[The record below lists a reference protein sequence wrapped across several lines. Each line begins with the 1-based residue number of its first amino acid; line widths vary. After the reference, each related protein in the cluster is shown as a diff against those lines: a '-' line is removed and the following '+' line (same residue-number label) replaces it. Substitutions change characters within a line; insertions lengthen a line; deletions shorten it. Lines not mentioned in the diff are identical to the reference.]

1 MKKKFWIVNVINPSA
16 AEILLYG
23 YISEYDI
30 SCSDFVIELSQLSNQ
45 YNDLK
50 IRINS
55 GGGSVFEGIAIYN
68 AIKSMQKS
76 GKKITTSIDGIAASM
91 AGVIAIA
98 GNPVQISKY
107 GKIMIHRAAGGAYGD
122 ADQMR
127 QQAQLVEDA
136 EKDIV
141 QMFAERTGMTPDEVK
156 AKWLQ
161 SGVDN
166 WLSADKC
173 IQFHLVDEVYDAD
186 PVPVPENIT
195 DEKQVH
201 NIFQS
206 VLNKSIPQFKNTN
219 MKSIAK
225 LLGLSEDATESQIE
239 TAVSN
244 LIATMKAAQ
253 EAVTNTIKANA
264 ESLVNDAITA
274 KKITAD
280 KKEAF
285 VAMAISNY
293 EGAKTALDLIPAV
306 KKPTDIINRANPEL
320 LNNEGAEGTTPPA
333 VTGKAGEGW
342 DKLVSQGIDV
352 VEKVKRETPDVYA
365 KLYKDKYHRDPSQM
379 GYVK

>member
-1 MKKKFWIVNVINPSA
+1 MKKKFWIVNVINPNC

-30 SCSDFVIELSQLSNQ
+30 SSSDFIIELSQLSNQ

-76 GKKITTSIDGIAASM
+76 GKKITTCIDGIAASM

-98 GNPVQISKY
+98 GSPVQISKY
-107 GKIMIHRAAGGAYGD
+107 GKMMIHRATGGSFGD

-136 EKDIV
+136 ETDIA
-141 QMFAERTGMTPDEVK
+141 QMFAERTGMKPEDIKT
-156 AKWLQ
+156 KWLQ

-166 WLSADKC
+166 WLSAAKC
-173 IQFHLVDEVYDAD
+173 IENHLADEVYDAE
-186 PVPVPENIT
+186 PVPVPD
-195 DEKQVH
+195 DETNEQQLQ
-201 NIFQS
+201 NIFS
-206 VLNKSIPQFKNTN
+206 TVLNKSIPQFKNTN

-225 LLGLSEDATESQIE
+225 LLGLSEDATEAQIE

-244 LIATMKAAQ
+244 MIATLKTAND
-253 EAVTNTIKANA
+253 AVVNIAKANA

-280 KKEAF
+280 KRDMF
-285 VAMAISNY
+285 ITSAISNY
-293 EGAKTALDLIPAV
+293 EATKAMLDLIPAV
-306 KKPTDIINRANPEL
+306 KKPTDIINQQNPKL
-320 LNNEGAEGTTPPA
+320 LGEDGKEIPIA
-333 VTGKAGEGW
+333 VTAKAGEGW
-342 DKLVSQGIDV
+342 DKLVSQGIEAV
-352 VEKVKRETPDVYA
+352 AKCKKETPEVYNQ
-365 KLYKDKYHRDPSQM
+365 LYKDKYKRDPENM
-379 GYVK
+379 TLVK

>member
-1 MKKKFWIVNVINPSA
+1 MKKFWIVNVINPNS

-30 SCSDFVIELSQLSNQ
+30 SSSDFIIELSQLSNQ

-76 GKKITTSIDGIAASM
+76 GKKITTCIDGIAASM

-107 GKIMIHRAAGGAYGD
+107 GKMMIHRASGGAFGD

-136 EKDIV
+136 EKDII
-141 QMFAERTGMTPDEVK
+141 QMFAERTGLTPEEVK
-156 AKWLQ
+156 TKWLQ

-186 PVPVPENIT
+186 PVPVPDNVT
-195 DEKQVH
+195 DEKQLQ
-201 NIFQS
+201 NIFS
-206 VLNKSIPQFKNTN
+206 TVLNKSISQSQNNN
-219 MKSIAK
+219 MNKIIAK
-225 LLGLSEDATESQIE
+225 LLGLPEDATESQIE
-239 TAVSN
+239 AALQNVLAAKKTAEDAITN
-244 LIATMKAAQ
+244 IAK
-253 EAVTNTIKANA
+253 KRA
-264 ESLVNDAITA
+264 ESLVNDAVTA

-280 KKEAF
+280 KKDMF
-285 VAMAISNY
+285 VTNAISNY
-293 EGAKTALDLIPAV
+293 DATKAMLDLIPAT
-306 KKPTDIINRANPEL
+306 KKPTEIINQSNPEL
-320 LNNEGAEGTTPPA
+320 LNNEGEEGKAPA
-333 VTGKAGEGW
+333 VVAGKPGEGW
-342 DKLVSQGIDV
+342 DKLFAQG
-352 VEKVKRETPDVYA
+352 VEAVAKCKTETPAIYA
-365 KLYKDKYHRDPSQM
+365 QLYKDKYNRDPEIM
-379 GYVK
+379 GLVK